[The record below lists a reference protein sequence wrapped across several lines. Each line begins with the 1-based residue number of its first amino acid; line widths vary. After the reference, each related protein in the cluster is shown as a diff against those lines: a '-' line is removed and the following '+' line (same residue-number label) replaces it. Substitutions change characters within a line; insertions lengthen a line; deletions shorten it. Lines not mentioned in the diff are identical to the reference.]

1 VAEISDERVSE
12 TMNATTT
19 LAPAQPPAATPH
31 VGVVMTGAEM
41 VIQAFRD
48 QGVDTLFGY
57 PGGAVLP
64 IYDALFVA
72 DDLRH
77 ILVRHEQGAGHA
89 AEGYARSTGK
99 VGVALVTSGPGATN
113 MVTPLADALLDSI
126 PLVVITGQVPT
137 HLIGTDAFQECDTVG
152 ITRSCTKH
160 NWLVSDVKDLAG
172 ILHEAFY
179 VVRSGRPGPVV
190 VDIPKDVQFASGVY
204 LPPDQTPKR
213 FKRTVRSVDANKIAQ
228 AVELMAGARRPIFY
242 TGGGVINAGP
252 RASAALREIVS
263 ETGFPVTSTLMG
275 LGAFPASDPQWLGM
289 LGMHGSWEANHA
301 MHDCDVMICVGAR
314 FDDRV
319 TGRIDAF
326 SPNSKKIHID
336 IDPSS
341 INKNVRVD
349 VPVIA
354 DASDALEALLSA
366 WRKRAKQ
373 APALDVWW
381 QRIET
386 WRVRKCFAYE
396 QGADVIKPQYAIER
410 LFAATRGRDVYITT
424 EVGQHQ
430 MWAAQYF
437 HFDEPN
443 RWMSSGGLGT
453 MGYGLPA
460 ALGVQAAHPN
470 ALVIDIA
477 GEASVQMTMQE
488 MSTAVQHRLPI
499 KVFIL
504 NNEWMGM
511 VRQWQQLLHGERYS
525 HSYSDALP
533 DFVKMAEAFGCTG
546 IRADRPEELD
556 AKIAQMLDAPGP
568 VLFDCRVARE
578 ENCFPMIPSGKAH
591 NEMILADD
599 MATTRIDDAGRKLV

>member
-1 VAEISDERVSE
+1 MTITAKITNIHPPD
-12 TMNATTT
+12 A
-19 LAPAQPPAATPH
+19 AAQAA
-31 VGVVMTGAEM
+31 VEMTGAEM
-41 VIQAFRD
+41 VIRALQD
-48 QGVDTLFGY
+48 HGVDTLFGY

-64 IYDALFVA
+64 IYDALFSH
-72 DDLRH
+72 DTLRH

-113 MVTPLADALLDSI
+113 IVTPLADALLDSI
-126 PLVVITGQVPT
+126 PMVVISGQVPT

-160 NWLVSDVKDLAG
+160 NWLVSDVNDLAA
-172 ILHEAFY
+172 ILHEAFH
-179 VVRSGRPGPVV
+179 VAKNGRPGPVV
-190 VDIPKDVQFASGVY
+190 VDIPKDVQFARGNY
-204 LPPDQTPKR
+204 YPPAFAPR
-213 FKRTVRSVDANKIAQ
+213 RSKRTVRALDTNAIAR
-228 AVELMAGARRPIFY
+228 AVEMIANARRPIFY

-252 RASAALREIVS
+252 RASAALRELVR
-263 ETGFPVTSTLMG
+263 ETGFPITSTLMG

-289 LGMHGSWEANHA
+289 LGMHGSWESNHA
-301 MHDCDVMICVGAR
+301 MHDCDLMICVGAR

-319 TGRIDAF
+319 TGRLDAF

-341 INKNVRVD
+341 INKNVPVD
-349 VPVIA
+349 VAVIA
-354 DASDALEALLSA
+354 DAGEALQALISA
-366 WRKRAKQ
+366 WRARGKRGQDIKE
-373 APALDVWW
+373 WW
-381 QRIET
+381 KRIDA
-386 WRVRKCFAYE
+386 WRARQCFAYE
-396 QGADVIKPQYAIER
+396 QSGDVIKPQYAIER
-410 LFAATRGRDVYITT
+410 LYAATRDHDVYITT

-437 HFDEPN
+437 RFEEPN
-443 RWMSSGGLGT
+443 RWMTSGGLGT

-460 ALGVQAAHPN
+460 ALGVQAAHPD

-488 MSTAVQHRLPI
+488 MSTAVQHNLPI
-499 KVFIL
+499 KIFIL

-525 HSYSDALP
+525 HSYSHALP
-533 DFVKMAEAFGCTG
+533 DFVKMAEAFGCVG
-546 IRADRPEELD
+546 IRAERPDELD
-556 AKIAQMLDAPGP
+556 AKIKQMIEAPGP

-591 NEMILADD
+591 NEMILAGDVT
-599 MATTRIDDAGRKLV
+599 ANAIDDAGKKLV

>member
-1 VAEISDERVSE
+1 MTITATITNIHPPEAAAHVAVE
-12 TMNATTT
+12 
-19 LAPAQPPAATPH
+19 
-31 VGVVMTGAEM
+31 MTGAEM
-41 VIQAFRD
+41 VIRALKD

-64 IYDALFVA
+64 IYDALFSH

-113 MVTPLADALLDSI
+113 IVTPLADALLDSI
-126 PLVVITGQVPT
+126 PMVVISGQVPT

-160 NWLVSDVKDLAG
+160 NWLVSDVNELAA

-179 VVRSGRPGPVV
+179 VAKSGRPGPVV
-190 VDIPKDVQFASGVY
+190 VDIPKDIQFARGMY
-204 LPPDQTPKR
+204 CPPSHAPKR
-213 FKRTVRSVDANKIAQ
+213 AKRTVRALDPSAIER
-228 AVELMAGARRPIFY
+228 AVELMAFARRPIFY

-252 RASAALREIVS
+252 RASAALRDLAR

-275 LGAFPASDPQWLGM
+275 LGAFPAADPQWLGM

-319 TGRIDAF
+319 TGRLNAF
-326 SPNSKKIHID
+326 SPHSKKIHID

-354 DASDALEALLSA
+354 DAGEALQALVAA
-366 WRKRAKQ
+366 WRARGKRGGDLKE
-373 APALDVWW
+373 WW
-381 QRIET
+381 KRIDG
-386 WRVRKCFAYE
+386 WRARKCFAYE
-396 QGADVIKPQYAIER
+396 QTGDVIKPQYAIER
-410 LFAATRGRDVYITT
+410 LYEATRGHDVYITT

-437 HFDEPN
+437 RFEEPN
-443 RWMSSGGLGT
+443 RWMTSGGLGT

-460 ALGVQAAHPN
+460 ALGVQVAHPN

-488 MSTAVQHRLPI
+488 MSTAVQHNLPI
-499 KVFIL
+499 KIFIL

-525 HSYSDALP
+525 HSYSHALP

-546 IRADRPEELD
+546 IRAERPEELD
-556 AKIAQMLDAPGP
+556 AKIKQMVETPGP

-591 NEMILADD
+591 NEMILAGDVTVG
-599 MATTRIDDAGRKLV
+599 AVDDAGKRLV